1 MAGRSLG
8 QSIELARR
16 AAGLSREELAQAIGR
31 KLTVVGSYERGTV
44 EPPLSILRT
53 IAEVTET
60 SLIDLLGLDV
70 SPGDLLHALA
80 HQNHASDDSP
90 NNLPIR
96 GMVIGVLVENGDHDA

>member
-1 MAGRSLG
+1 M
-8 QSIELARR
+8 
-16 AAGLSREELAQAIGR
+16 
-31 KLTVVGSYERGTV
+31 YETNAN
-44 EPPLSILRT
+44 EPPLSVLYA

-80 HQNHASDDSP
+80 HQNEGSDDSP
-90 NNLPIR
+90 DKLPIR